1 MPFRGVVTEGGL
13 WELPAARMGPVVL
26 TVAKVSAG
34 GGAGYARYLEGK
46 TQPPEQGDYYLR
58 DGERVEAPG
67 RWLLGSDGA
76 GALGVDASS
85 AVASDDFHAVMA
97 VRHPVSGEPLRR
109 VGANGEAVVAI
120 DATFSAPK
128 SVSAVWA
135 LGSPELRDAIEAA
148 HERAIDRA
156 LQHATELVPM
166 VRRRVDQKTVVREPA
181 REILASSWRQSTA
194 RAVAGHPPDPQLHSH
209 VLIHGALRS
218 DGRVVAVESRAW
230 MVHQREIGAAY
241 RSQFAAELAGL
252 GFQIERGTGRGGR
265 YFEIAGVPDGLRER
279 WSSRH
284 REVHEAIEQRL
295 AEKRAVLVE
304 QVTQGGPAGAEAAQR
319 LDGLERS
326 GRLMPGEERRL
337 AVSSRAS
344 KGELLTAGDLDHA
357 WWETAIGF
365 DFDARTVEAIR
376 QPIRELGG
384 PRQIAGEVLAR
395 LTEFDATFAEREA
408 RATALEVA
416 ADLGPER
423 GLAALDELR
432 DAGELLQLADGRMTT
447 RAHRALERQ
456 TVAVAGDLA
465 GSRTRPVDELFVSV
479 ETEALRG
486 ELAQQGA
493 TLAGEQELAIGLASS
508 DRQLVVIVGQAGT
521 GKSTALLGVARAHEQ
536 DDRQVIVT
544 STGAQAAERLA
555 AELRD
560 GGVQASGYSTAD
572 LRSRVQHG
580 RLALDENVTILH
592 DEAALASTREQ
603 RWLLGAARDSGAR
616 LVEIGDPRQSQAVG
630 AGGLWPAIEAA
641 ARDHGAFVE
650 LTRIVRA
657 RDPADRRDQ
666 ALFRAGEHE
675 RAIKG
680 YTRRGRIVL
689 ETEQRRAEDRA
700 LDAAQA
706 DRLANRSTLVL
717 AETSNERLDMLNARA
732 QAIRAQDRELGVEQ
746 VPLAGRPYGL
756 RGGDQVVI
764 RASVTHPELGP
775 VRNGT
780 TADVLDVD
788 ANRDTAILQLA
799 DGRFADWDK
808 QTLDTAQARL
818 AYVSHPFP
826 AQGHTTD
833 TAHLIVAPYATAE
846 GSYVSITRAR
856 DHTRIYAARDQLDL
870 SAETTPRQEIDALA
884 ERLGRSEPEMPSISL
899 PLAHEQHIEQ
909 EHAKQTLDRGERPD
923 ALRALRE
930 QRDELRALVRTYP
943 RSTAEGLRHQDERAA
958 EAKLRAEQAR
968 ERAVELRQE
977 IEQMSRR
984 ELRREP
990 GRQAER
996 QLAHQESAAESWQR
1010 TEQAAHAEI
1019 DRIQARPDSPARWE
1033 KEHPAARE
1041 RLQAAETAFERA
1053 VEQQA
1058 TRQIENPGEHITRVL
1073 GESPDTSRPVE
1084 RDLWNKAAHA
1094 IERYR
1099 ITHDIDPTETT
1110 TLGPEPP
1117 SRSASYEQRHDW
1129 QAAGQHILRARE
1141 GLGIAPPGLGT
1152 IEERLARIAGIMP
1165 QRDIERSRDIG
1176 RER

>member
-1 MPFRGVVTEGGL
+1 M
-13 WELPAARMGPVVL
+13 L

-34 GGAGYARYLEGK
+34 GGAGYAAYLEGK

-67 RWLLGSDGA
+67 RWVLGGDGA

-85 AVASDDFHAVMA
+85 AVVSDEFRALMA

-148 HERAIDRA
+148 HERAIDCA
-156 LQHATELVPM
+156 LRHATELVPM

-252 GFQIERGTGRGGR
+252 GFQIEHGTGRGGR

-284 REVHEAIEQRL
+284 LEVREAIEQRL

-304 QVTQGGPAGAEAAQR
+304 QVAQGGPTGAEAAQR

-344 KGELLTAGDLDHA
+344 KGELLTAGDLDRA

-376 QPIRELGG
+376 DPVREQTR
-384 PRQIAGEVLAR
+384 PREIAGEVLAR

-423 GLAALDELR
+423 ALAALDELR
-432 DAGELLQLADGRMTT
+432 DAGEPLELSDGRMTT

-456 TVAVAGDLA
+456 TVAVANELA
-465 GSRTRPVDELFVSV
+465 GSRIRAVDELLVSV
-479 ETEALRG
+479 ETGALRI

-493 TLAGEQELAIGLASS
+493 VLAGEQDLAIGLASS

-555 AELRD
+555 TELRD
-560 GGVQASGYSTAD
+560 GGVQAVGYSTAD
-572 LRSRVQHG
+572 LRARVQHG
-580 RLALDENVTILH
+580 RIALDERVTILH

-630 AGGLWPAIEAA
+630 AGGLWPRIETA
-641 ARDHGAFVE
+641 ARDQGAFVE

-666 ALFRAGEHE
+666 ALFRAGDHE

-680 YTRRGRIVL
+680 YTRRGRVVL
-689 ETEQRRAEDRA
+689 ETDQRRAEDRA

-706 DRLANRSTLVL
+706 DRLADRSTLVI

-732 QAIRAQDRELGVEQ
+732 QAIRAQEGELGDQEVS
-746 VPLAGRPYGL
+746 LAGRPYGL

-764 RASVTHPELGP
+764 RAPVTHPELGQI
-775 VRNGT
+775 RNGA
-780 TADVLDVD
+780 TAEVLDVD
-788 ANRDTAILQLA
+788 AGREQAVLQLA
-799 DGRFADWDK
+799 DGRLADWNK
-808 QTLDTAQARL
+808 QTLDTAQTRL

-826 AQGHTTD
+826 AQGRTTD

-856 DHTRIYAARDQLDL
+856 DQTRIYAAREQLDL
-870 SAETTPRQEIDALA
+870 PAQTTPRQEIDALA
-884 ERLGRSEPEMPSISL
+884 DRLGRNEPEMPSISL
-899 PLAHEQHIEQ
+899 PLAHEQHIEH
-909 EHAKQTLDRGERPD
+909 EHAKQTLRRGKHPD
-923 ALRALRE
+923 VLQALRE
-930 QRDELRALVRTYP
+930 QRDELRSLVRTYP
-943 RSTAEGLRHQDERAA
+943 RSAAEKLRHQEERAA
-958 EAKLRAEQAR
+958 EAKARVGQAR
-968 ERAVELRQE
+968 ERAAVLREQLD
-977 IEQMSRR
+977 QMSRR
-984 ELRREP
+984 ETRHEP
-990 GRQAER
+990 GQQAQRE
-996 QLAHQESAAESWQR
+996 LAHQESMAESWQR
-1010 TEQAAHAEI
+1010 TEQDARAEI
-1019 DRIQARPDSPARWE
+1019 DRIQAQPDSPARWE
-1033 KEHPAARE
+1033 QEHPDARE
-1041 RLQAAETAFERA
+1041 RQQAAETAFEQA

-1058 TRQIENPGEHITRVL
+1058 TRQIENPGQHITRVL
-1073 GESPDTSRPVE
+1073 GEPPDTSQPVE
-1084 RDLWNKAAHA
+1084 RDLWDQAAHA
-1094 IERYR
+1094 IECYR
-1099 ITHDIDPTETT
+1099 ITHEIDPTETT

-1117 SRSASYEQRHDW
+1117 SGRASYEQRHDW
-1129 QAAGQHILRARE
+1129 QTTGQHILRARE
-1141 GLGIAPPGLGT
+1141 GLGIAPPRLGT
-1152 IEERLARIAGIMP
+1152 IEERLARTAGIMP